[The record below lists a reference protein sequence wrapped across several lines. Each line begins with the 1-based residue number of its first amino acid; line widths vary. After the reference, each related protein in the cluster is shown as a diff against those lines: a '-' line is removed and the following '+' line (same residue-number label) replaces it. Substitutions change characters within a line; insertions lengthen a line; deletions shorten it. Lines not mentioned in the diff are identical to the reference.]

1 MARIKKK
8 PEELRDQLLQA
19 AAGITA
25 AGVAWPAG
33 APTAAA
39 VTAQANAIGASIT
52 AIDGFN
58 NSAKTRI
65 QQRNGEMAT
74 GTATMKLVDGYTTG
88 LYGPQGAQKA
98 NFGLTPLVPGPAL
111 PVPPKISNLKLT
123 DGQFPASIACDC
135 ETVDGASYE
144 WEWYASA
151 LLTTRLGGITTT
163 RSEHVITDLDTGTR
177 YWVRVRAVR
186 GGQYGMWSDPDSRVA
201 NV

>member
-1 MARIKKK
+1 MARIKRK
-8 PEELRDQLLQA
+8 PDELRDQLLQA

-25 AGVAWPAG
+25 AGATWPAG

-39 VTAQANAIGASIT
+39 VTTQANNIGASIT
-52 AIDGFN
+52 AIEGFN
-58 NSAKTRI
+58 NSAKARI
-65 QQRNGEMAT
+65 QQRGTEVAT
-74 GTATMKLVDGYTTG
+74 GTSTMKLIDGYTTG

-111 PVPPKISNLKLT
+111 PVPAKISKLT
-123 DGQFPASIACDC
+123 IADGQFPASLFCDC
-135 ETVDGASYE
+135 ETISGASYE

-163 RSEHVITDLDTGTR
+163 SSEHIITGLDTGTR